1 MHVSPFHDP
10 ATGTVTY
17 VVSDPHTGDAVV
29 IDPVL
34 DFDARAV
41 AVHHT
46 SVNRV
51 CDHIDSHG
59 LTLHAV
65 IETHA
70 HADHLSASQVLKTR
84 YGAAIAASEHIAGVQ
99 EIFAEILGLGDNA
112 PRGGVPFDH
121 LLKHNHDFDAGSLS
135 FRVIHTP
142 GHTPACIC
150 LAVEDAVFTGD
161 ALFMPDF
168 GTGRCDFPQGSA
180 EALYDSVVD
189 RLYTLPDE
197 TRVFVGHDYGPGGRD
212 IRWETTIGASKR
224 ENKQL
229 RADTMR
235 SEFVRWRTERDATL
249 QPPALLFP
257 SLHVNIFAGQLPA
270 PDSNGRR
277 YLRLPMDVF
286 DTGNT
291 D

>member
-1 MHVSPFHDP
+1 MDVAPFHDP
-10 ATGTVTY
+10 TTGTVTY
-17 VVSDPHTGDAVV
+17 VISDPNTCDAVV

-41 AVHHT
+41 RVHHT
-46 SVNRV
+46 SVYRV
-51 CDHIDSHG
+51 CEHIDSQG
-59 LTLHAV
+59 LHLHAV

-70 HADHLSASQVLKTR
+70 HADHLSASQVLKAR
-84 YGAAIAASEHIAGVQ
+84 YGAQIAVSEHIAGVQ
-99 EIFAEILGLGDNA
+99 EVFGELLGLGAEA
-112 PRGGVPFDH
+112 PRGGEAFDH
-121 LLKHNHDFDAGSLS
+121 LLKHDQIFRAGSLS

-150 LAVEDAVFTGD
+150 LSIEDAVFTGD

-168 GTGRCDFPQGSA
+168 GTGRCDFPRGSA
-180 EALYDSVVD
+180 EALYDSVTTQ
-189 RLYTLPDE
+189 LYTLPDD

-229 RADTMR
+229 RSDTR
-235 SEFVRWRTERDATL
+235 RAEFVTWRKERDATL

-257 SLHVNIFAGQLPA
+257 SLHVNIFAGHLPA
-270 PDSNGRR
+270 PDANGRR

-286 DTGNT
+286 EDPTA